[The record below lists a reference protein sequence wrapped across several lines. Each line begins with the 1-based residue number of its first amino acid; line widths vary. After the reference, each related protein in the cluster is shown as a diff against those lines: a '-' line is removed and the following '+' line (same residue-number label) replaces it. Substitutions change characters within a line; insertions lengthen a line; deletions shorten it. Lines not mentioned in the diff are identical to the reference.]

1 MIILDEIKNVSKKL
15 PGQIFYEHS
24 MKNLNWFNLG
34 GAAKV
39 FFKPKTL
46 EELIFFFKKI
56 FQNSS
61 NYNPWR
67 RF

>member
-24 MKNLNWFNLG
+24 MKILNWFNLG

-39 FFKPKTL
+39 FFEPKTL
-46 EELIFFFKKI
+46 EELIFFLK
-56 FQNSS
+56 
-61 NYNPWR
+61 
-67 RF
+67 